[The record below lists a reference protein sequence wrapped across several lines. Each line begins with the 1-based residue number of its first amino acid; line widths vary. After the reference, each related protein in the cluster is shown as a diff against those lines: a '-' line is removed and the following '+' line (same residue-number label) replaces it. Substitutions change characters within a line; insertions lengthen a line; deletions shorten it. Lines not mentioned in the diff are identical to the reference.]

1 MNDIFG
7 IPLSAALVVLAIALA
22 LCLIS
27 VGWVAWRRPVI
38 FKLGARNI
46 PRRKAQTAL
55 IVVGLM
61 LSTLIMAAALGTGDT
76 VTHSVTSVA
85 YDRLGHV
92 DELVIISEDVDA
104 SGREATSELMDPAAL
119 TLVEQ
124 ALAGASNVDGIMPV
138 LGAHVSV
145 VNETAQQAEP
155 QVQLTGLDP
164 AQLDAFGGLQSADG
178 STIDLGALAAGEFV
192 IGEQLAEDLEAS
204 QGDLLSVYWN
214 GTPHQLR
221 VAAIAEDT
229 FVGGTAMPLAHM
241 QALTNQPGGF
251 NTIAVSNDGG
261 VRGSEAH
268 SDAVEAT
275 LHEALAGHGLG
286 VDPAKEVAVDQAE
299 NVGNMIT
306 TIFVLLGSFSVMA
319 GVLLI
324 ILIFTMLAS
333 ERRAEMGME
342 RAIGT
347 QRRQLIQQFVS
358 EGAGYAVVAGLV
370 GALFGVLAVFGIAEG
385 MNYIF
390 GAEIPVEAKVNPRS
404 MLLAYCLGTVITFVT
419 VVIASWKISRLNVVA
434 AIRDI
439 PEIATRGRRKSTL
452 LWGSLLTVFG
462 GLLTLLGS
470 SGSQAALFA
479 TGMSLLPFG
488 VAILL
493 RFFRMPG
500 RPVFS
505 LLGAYL
511 LVFWLLPE
519 STFSD
524 LFGEF
529 EFGIEMFF
537 LSGMFMVVGATILIM
552 QNTDVLLAGVNK
564 LGRLFRSK
572 LPAVRTAVA
581 YPSAARGRT
590 GMTIAMFSLIIFSLV
605 MMATMNQNYIE
616 SALGDESNAGWD
628 VRGDTYAANAPADL
642 IATLQDKGVDTSGFA
657 AVGLVTNPNG
667 YTSKLRL
674 AGTDEWKNW
683 EVLGVDQAF
692 LEHSTLKFGQ
702 RAAGYETDADVIAA
716 LSTQANVAV
725 IHADVVPVE
734 GNLGEDKTL
743 LALEGLKSS
752 DASFEPIKVE
762 LANPRDG
769 SAYVVTIIGVLDGS
783 IGSLTG
789 LYTNQATIDTVYPIT
804 TRTSYYVA
812 LDDEAQS
819 AAVAKQIEAALLQEG
834 VQGIDIRDEL
844 KELQKQE
851 SGFLYIIE
859 GFMALGLFVGV
870 AAVGVIAFRT
880 VVERRQQIGMLR
892 ALGYSRELV
901 SLSFMIETLFVVGLG
916 VLTGTTLGI
925 LLSRNLVMDP
935 DQGFSPDISFVIPW
949 AIILPIV
956 VLTIGVALLMTWI
969 PARQAGRITPAEALR
984 YE

>member
-1 MNDIFG
+1 
-7 IPLSAALVVLAIALA
+7 
-22 LCLIS
+22 
-27 VGWVAWRRPVI
+27 
-38 FKLGARNI
+38 
-46 PRRKAQTAL
+46 
-55 IVVGLM
+55 
-61 LSTLIMAAALGTGDT
+61 
-76 VTHSVTSVA
+76 
-85 YDRLGHV
+85 
-92 DELVIISEDVDA
+92 
-104 SGREATSELMDPAAL
+104 
-119 TLVEQ
+119 
-124 ALAGASNVDGIMPV
+124 
-138 LGAHVSV
+138 
-145 VNETAQQAEP
+145 
-155 QVQLTGLDP
+155 
-164 AQLDAFGGLQSADG
+164 
-178 STIDLGALAAGEFV
+178 
-192 IGEQLAEDLEAS
+192 
-204 QGDLLSVYWN
+204 
-214 GTPHQLR
+214 
-221 VAAIAEDT
+221 
-229 FVGGTAMPLAHM
+229 M

-251 NTIAVSNDGG
+251 NAIAVSNDGG
-261 VRGSEAH
+261 VRGSEEH

-275 LHEALAGHGLG
+275 LHEALAGQGLG

-299 NVGNMIT
+299 RIGNMIT

-347 QRRQLIQQFVS
+347 QRSQLIQQFVS

-370 GALFGVLAVFGIAEG
+370 GALLGVLAVFGIAEG

-404 MLLAYCLGTVITFVT
+404 MLLAYCLGTVITFLT
-419 VVIASWKISRLNVVA
+419 VVISSWKISRLNVVA

-452 LWGSLLTVFG
+452 LWGSLLTVLG
-462 GLLTLLGS
+462 GMLTFAGL

-493 RFFRMPG
+493 RFFRVPG

-505 LLGAYL
+505 LLGVYL

-537 LSGMFMVVGATILIM
+537 LSGMFMVVGATVLIM
-552 QNTDVLLAGVNK
+552 QNTDVLLAGVNR
-564 LGRLFRSK
+564 LGRLFRTK

-628 VRGDTYAANAPADL
+628 VRGDTYAANAPTDL
-642 IATLQDKGVDTSGFA
+642 IVALQNKGVDTSGFA
-657 AVGLVTNPNG
+657 AVGVVTNPNG
-667 YTSKLRL
+667 FTSKLRL

-692 LEHSTLKFGQ
+692 LDHTSLKFGQ
-702 RAAGYETDADVIAA
+702 RAAGYETDADVVQA
-716 LSTQANVAV
+716 LATQANVAV
-725 IHADVVPVE
+725 IHADAVPAE
-734 GNLGEDKTL
+734 GNLGEDETL
-743 LALEGLKSS
+743 LSLEGLKSS
-752 DASFEPIKVE
+752 DESFEAITVE
-762 LANPRDG
+762 LANPSDG
-769 SAYVVTIIGVLDGS
+769 SAYAVTIIGVLDSS

-789 LYTNQATIDTVYPIT
+789 MYASQATIDTVYPIT

-812 LDDEAQS
+812 LEDETQS

-844 KELQKQE
+844 KEMQKQE

-901 SLSFMIETLFVVGLG
+901 SLSFLIETLFVVGLG
-916 VLTGTTLGI
+916 VLTGTTLGV

-949 AIILPIV
+949 TIIIPIV

-969 PARQAGRITPAEALR
+969 PARQASRIAPAEALR